1 MKQNYLVFKN
11 KNSLL
16 CCILLAITVGIIML
30 GLSIVISI
38 EHDWNNWNKNDILF
52 RTYSINNELN
62 ENDVKKLKELDEIQ
76 DVISNKEYEIIATNT
91 FLEDNSNSNMNI
103 KGMPKEDLE
112 KLTDADLNG
121 SYIICSN
128 KFKPSNATIFYNNID
143 FINLN
148 DFVNKDIELKF
159 NSRTNNEKVK
169 LIDLYNS
176 ELFYS
181 SDNICYTS
189 YENVLNLNKK
199 YYKDEDNKQYYVIAS
214 KNTSANKIGD
224 ILKENGYSFNNISYM
239 NINNKEKIVNYTFWI
254 TIVIGILMLFVT
266 YIFIIKNRNKYR
278 KDEIF
283 MQGLIAYALAIV
295 ISFTG
300 FLIFED
306 YVLAKNTLFARMDM
320 TYSYIALIIGVLITF
335 VMPMSVNIQMKKE
348 KEK

>member
-16 CCILLAITVGIIML
+16 SCILLAITVGIIML
-30 GLSIVISI
+30 GLSIAISM

-52 RTYSINNELN
+52 RTYSINNELK
-62 ENDVKKLKELDEIQ
+62 ENDIVKLKMLDEVE
-76 DVISNKEYEIIATNT
+76 DVISNREYEIIATNV
-91 FLEDNSNSNMNI
+91 FLEDNPNSNMDI
-103 KGMPKEDLE
+103 KGMPKEELE
-112 KLTDADLNG
+112 KLTDSELNG
-121 SYIICSN
+121 NYVICSN
-128 KFKPSNATIFYNNID
+128 KFKPLNAQIYYNDID
-143 FINLN
+143 YIDLK

-159 NSRTNNEKVK
+159 NNSSSNEKIK
-169 LIDLYNS
+169 LIGLYNN

-181 SDNICYTS
+181 DNDICYTS

-306 YVLAKNTLFARMDM
+306 YVLANNTLFARMDM